1 MDPTERFAA
10 LMADPSASPPLDEA
24 AFLIAAAQRRHFDLI
39 GQLAR
44 LDEMAAST
52 PSPTVE
58 GLVRRLFWG
67 ETALRGNEADYYDPE
82 NSLLDA
88 VLDRQVGLPITLSVV
103 VIEVGRRLGLRFG
116 GVGMPA
122 HFLVR
127 ALDPPHDG
135 GPEFLD
141 AFGGGRRLTADGCR
155 ALYQTVSGGV
165 EEWDDAW
172 LEPVDHRSIVIRMLN
187 NLKAAYA
194 RRADLGGL
202 LRVMRLRMAVPE
214 LAAVESDEHRRL
226 LARLN

>member
-10 LMADPSASPPLDEA
+10 LMDDPLASPPLDEVA
-24 AFLIAAAQRRHFDLI
+24 LLIAAAQRQEFDLI

-44 LDEMAAST
+44 LDEIAAST
-52 PSPTVE
+52 PSPTIE
-58 GLVRRLFWG
+58 GLIRRLFWG
-67 ETALRGNEADYYDPE
+67 DTALRGNDVDYYDPE

-127 ALDPPHDG
+127 ALDPPADG
-135 GPEFLD
+135 GPEFID
-141 AFGGGRRLTADGCR
+141 AFGGGRRLSADGCR
-155 ALYQTVSGGV
+155 ALYRAVSGGSS
-165 EEWDDAW
+165 EWDDAW
-172 LEPVDHRSIVIRMLN
+172 LEPIDHRSIVIRMLN

-194 RRADLGGL
+194 RRADIGGL
-202 LRVMRLRMAVPE
+202 VRVMRLRMAVPE
-214 LAAVESDEHRRL
+214 LAAVETDEYRRV